1 MEGDIYRAVL
11 DLRRLLQVA
20 ASFKEKF
27 WPRAWAILG
36 QVQHLF
42 YGTAGQSKDG
52 R

>member
-1 MEGDIYRAVL
+1 MEGGVYHAVL
-11 DLRRLLQVA
+11 DLRRLFQVA
-20 ASFKEKF
+20 ASSKEKL

-42 YGTAGQSKDG
+42 YSTAQQSKDG